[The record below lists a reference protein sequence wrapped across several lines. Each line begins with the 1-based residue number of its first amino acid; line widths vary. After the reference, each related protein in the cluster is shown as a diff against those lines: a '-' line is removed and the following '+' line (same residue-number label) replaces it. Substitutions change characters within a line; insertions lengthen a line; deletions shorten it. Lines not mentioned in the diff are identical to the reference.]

1 MPYNNIILTIYGEII
16 YNYKRNNKIIS
27 GICIAIGI
35 YLIYIGIY
43 YNVVSHINL
52 GVVGIF
58 IGLMILS
65 FVPSNLIDIKLYDD
79 SIHYYGEFFE
89 KFIQNNNLNGNAIYI
104 PPYTNLPNGGV
115 FILNEEHFKIH
126 LGNFDEETYK
136 ITSGNHSGILITP
149 FPYYKFIKSIEEFSN
164 TSFKSSDLNTTISIL
179 SSTLKSQGLIDTI
192 DYDGYDEYDNNEVS
206 NNNNNNNTITIT
218 VEDIKL
224 KSCLDL
230 DKKTAGIACP
240 IISSIL
246 CSVALTANQLILLE
260 DIKKEGNFVIITVKK
275 MGTIDEYIW

>member
-1 MPYNNIILTIYGEII
+1 
-16 YNYKRNNKIIS
+16 
-27 GICIAIGI
+27 
-35 YLIYIGIY
+35 
-43 YNVVSHINL
+43 
-52 GVVGIF
+52 
-58 IGLMILS
+58 MILS

-79 SIHYYGEFFE
+79 SIHYYGEFFK

-164 TSFKSSDLNTTISIL
+164 TSFKNSDLNTTISIL

-192 DYDGYDEYDNNEVS
+192 DYDGYDEYDEVDNDEREIDNYNTDNR
-206 NNNNNNNTITIT
+206 NNNNTNNTITIT
-218 VEDIKL
+218 IEDIKL
-224 KSCLDL
+224 KSCLNMDG
-230 DKKTAGIACP
+230 KTAGIACP

-246 CSVALTANQLILLE
+246 CSITLTTNQLILLE
-260 DIKKEGNFVIITVKK
+260 DIKKEGNYIIITVKK